1 MARRRPRPAT
11 RRQPLGPSSVRPR
24 TPAAGH
30 GGARTAPHPSGRAGA
45 GGHRDRDPLGPGPRG
60 RRHRRAPRARR
71 DDLRRRLRDRQRLP
85 QLPQAHG
92 DRRAEDR
99 QVVRQ
104 RHGARPPRLRHRQV
118 DHRPGARPRSAH
130 RRRGHRGRGDG
141 SGAPRAGLRD
151 RAGLPPRSA
160 HHAGT
165 AHHPPA
171 DAGSLDDPVAGA
183 VFLTV
188 LVVAACLLAMASPVI
203 AGRWPAA
210 LLLHRWRWSPLIWA
224 TLLLQV
230 VVVEVTLPGALAPVL
245 HVATYAVAVVF
256 LVVNRRL
263 TGALVVAAGAATN
276 GIAIAFNGG
285 VLPASAA
292 AGIDPDTGFAN
303 SAVVDNPVLPW
314 LGDVFAWPEP
324 LPLANVFSVGDVLIT
339 VGVLLAAWTGTRRLA
354 RGALRA
360 EATGQPPRAGPGRE
374 QHANGDEHV

>member
-1 MARRRPRPAT
+1 M
-11 RRQPLGPSSVRPR
+11 
-24 TPAAGH
+24 
-30 GGARTAPHPSGRAGA
+30 
-45 GGHRDRDPLGPGPRG
+45 
-60 RRHRRAPRARR
+60 
-71 DDLRRRLRDRQRLP
+71 
-85 QLPQAHG
+85 
-92 DRRAEDR
+92 
-99 QVVRQ
+99 
-104 RHGARPPRLRHRQV
+104 
-118 DHRPGARPRSAH
+118 
-130 RRRGHRGRGDG
+130 
-141 SGAPRAGLRD
+141 
-151 RAGLPPRSA
+151 
-160 HHAGT
+160 
-165 AHHPPA
+165 
-171 DAGSLDDPVAGA
+171 DDPVAGA

-292 AGIDPDTGFAN
+292 ASAAAGIDPDTGFAN

-360 EATGQPPRAGPGRE
+360 EATGGALDNAPAAPKTPGGARTE
-374 QHANGDEHV
+374 GSCGGDR